1 MINTGKFGNVHQDKG
16 MAMYRGNGVEGLIK
30 VRPKRPLRKRYEICL
45 VEELPSHDDV
55 HQIRTV
61 VGTAFQQTDGS
72 IRAVLKP
79 GISISGSLDFV
90 PVSDDA

>member
-1 MINTGKFGNVHQDKG
+1 MHQDNG
-16 MAMYRGNGVEGLIK
+16 IAVDRTNGVGGLTK
-30 VRPKRPLRKRYEICL
+30 VRPKRQLRKRYEICL
-45 VEELPSHDDV
+45 VEELPTHDDL

-61 VGTAFQQTDGS
+61 VGTGFQQKDGS

>member
-1 MINTGKFGNVHQDKG
+1 MHQDKG
-16 MAMYRGNGVEGLIK
+16 MAIDRGNGVGGLTK
-30 VRPKRPLRKRYEICL
+30 VRPKRPLRTRYEICL
-45 VEELPSHDDV
+45 VEELPTHDDV

-61 VGTAFQQTDGS
+61 VGTGFQQKDGT